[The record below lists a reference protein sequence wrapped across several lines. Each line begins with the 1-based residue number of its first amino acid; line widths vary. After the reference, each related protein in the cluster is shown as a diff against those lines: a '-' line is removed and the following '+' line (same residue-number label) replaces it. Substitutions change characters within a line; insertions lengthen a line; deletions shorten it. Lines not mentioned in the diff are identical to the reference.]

1 MTPEP
6 RIHEIAL
13 KTVVHRV
20 RGMDTVTVARD
31 IPFSAADGS
40 PLAFDLYAPPATG
53 ESANP
58 PVVVIVAGFPDAG
71 FHRMLGC
78 RFKEM
83 GSTVS
88 WARLMAA
95 SGIAAIA
102 YANREPAADLDALLR
117 HLRESAPALG
127 IDENRLGLWASSGNA
142 PLALWALT
150 SGTVPRPR
158 CAALLYPFTLDRAGH
173 TAVAD
178 AARRFHFAHPGA
190 GRSVVDLPG
199 DVPIFVARAGRDE
212 NPGLNETLDRF
223 VFDGFSRNLPI
234 AVTNHPTG
242 PHAFDLLDEGSV
254 SRRIV
259 GEVLAFLRASLLG

>member
-1 MTPEP
+1 MSQDSAV
-6 RIHEIAL
+6 HESARR
-13 KTVVHRV
+13 TVLCRV
-20 RGMDTVTVARD
+20 PGTEEVRVARD
-31 IPFSAADGS
+31 IDIPGSDGA
-40 PLAFDLYAPPATG
+40 PLTMDLYTPPGTDRG
-53 ESANP
+53 GSL

-71 FHRMLGC
+71 FRRMLGC

-95 SGIAAIA
+95 SGIAAVA

-117 HLRESAPALG
+117 HLRSEGASLG
-127 IDENRLGLWASSGNA
+127 LDAGRVGLWASSGNA
-142 PLALWALT
+142 PLALWNLMDDGA
-150 SGTVPRPR
+150 PRPR

-178 AARRFHFAHPGA
+178 AARLFHFAHPGA
-190 GRSVVDLPG
+190 GRSVADLPA

-223 VFDGFSRNLPI
+223 VFDALSRNLPVT
-234 AVTNHPTG
+234 VTNHPTG
-242 PHAFDLLDEGSV
+242 PHSFDLIEESHAT
-254 SRRIV
+254 RRIV
-259 GEVLAFLRASLLG
+259 GEVRAFLRDNLLP